1 MLTAPSIGPIG
12 SSAVKAKY
20 VWARKTIA
28 VSPNNQRWR
37 VRTLLTLA
45 AALVASYLTPFRHR

>member
-1 MLTAPSIGPIG
+1 
-12 SSAVKAKY
+12 VKAKY

-28 VSPNNQRWR
+28 ASPNNQRWR